1 MDGYAAP
8 QLHTHAV
15 IFNMTQRKD
24 GTTRAIQPQSYFDS
38 QQFATAVYQSEL
50 TYRLTRLGYEI
61 EPGRSGAPEIKGY
74 TQEYLDA
81 SSPRSQQIRE
91 AMERSGFSG
100 PEAAQIAAHNTRD
113 KKEIHSPG
121 EVLAAHQ
128 RLAVEFGNQ
137 AERVIADARER
148 VQARS
153 EELSTKPAHA
163 AQEAVTFAKE
173 RGFEREAVTDE
184 RDILRDALR
193 RGMGELTLPDVKANF
208 EQRSTSGEFQ
218 NVTGQKHE
226 TGRQFTTRETVAA
239 ELATIGHMKH
249 GQNTVEPI
257 MKIDDAQKQAAT
269 HEFLNPSQQSAIQD
283 VLTEPR
289 SHTRPTR
296 TCRHGKDHYPRFNP
310 RGRGEKWLR
319 RRGLRSYQP
328 SGTATPRCGD
338 LRGYVAEFLSPW
350 RSTAN
355 GRRP

>member
-1 MDGYAAP
+1 M
-8 QLHTHAV
+8 
-15 IFNMTQRKD
+15 
-24 GTTRAIQPQSYFDS
+24 
-38 QQFATAVYQSEL
+38 

-61 EPGRSGAPEIKGY
+61 EPGRSGAPEIRGY

-137 AERVIADARER
+137 ADRVVAEARER

-153 EELSTKPAHA
+153 EVLATKPTHN
-163 AQEAVTFAKE
+163 AQEAVTFAKG

-208 EQRSTSGEFQ
+208 EQRHTSGEFQ
-218 NVTGQKHE
+218 KVTGQKHE

-239 ELATIGHMKH
+239 ELATIGHMKQ

-257 MKIDDAQKQAAT
+257 MKIDDAQKASRDSRVLESIAA
-269 HEFLNPSQQSAIQD
+269 ECD
-283 VLTEPR
+283 PR
-289 SHTRPTR
+289 RSDQPRPRTRSTR
-296 TCRHGKDHYPRFNP
+296 TCGHGKDHHPLFNP
-310 RGRGEKWLR
+310 RGRREERIR
-319 RRGLRSYQP
+319 RRGLRSH
-328 SGTATPRCGD
+328 
-338 LRGYVAEFLSPW
+338 
-350 RSTAN
+350 
-355 GRRP
+355 